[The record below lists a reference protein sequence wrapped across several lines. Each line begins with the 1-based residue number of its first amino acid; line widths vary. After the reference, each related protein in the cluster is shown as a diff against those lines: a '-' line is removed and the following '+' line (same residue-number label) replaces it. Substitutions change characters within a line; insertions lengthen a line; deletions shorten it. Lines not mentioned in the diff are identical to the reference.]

1 MPVFHSKNPK
11 YSLLFLII
19 FIIPSLRS
27 AWSAEREA
35 ESFFTYN
42 HGDSLAVAR
51 EFIDSWFSRDK
62 GLHLA
67 GSLMTTVAISKS
79 LQRFGNKSSTKASYW
94 GVGLTFSLGLG
105 KEIYDH
111 RKPSNRFSYKDLT
124 ADIVGIVIGVILVSI
139 P

>member
-1 MPVFHSKNPK
+1 MPVFRSEKPN
-11 YSLLFLII
+11 YTILFLLFFMLPLVR
-19 FIIPSLRS
+19 F

-35 ESFFTYN
+35 GSFFTTN
-42 HGDSLAVAR
+42 PDDSLAVAR

-79 LQRFGNKSSTKASYW
+79 LQHFGNTSSARASYW
-94 GVGLTFSLGLG
+94 GVGLSFSLGLG

-124 ADIVGIVIGVILVSI
+124 ADIVGIVIGVIIVSI